1 MRYVVIDQQAT
12 DELGGDHLGRAGE
25 EGLRECWEGLGGY
38 GSGLGM
44 GGGYWEGAGICK
56 NRIKA
61 LRQSA
66 VAFCDIL
73 TISARVEESQESENP

>member
-44 GGGYWEGAGICK
+44 GGGYWSGLDNSK
-56 NRIKA
+56 
-61 LRQSA
+61 
-66 VAFCDIL
+66 D
-73 TISARVEESQESENP
+73 